1 MSESEIKLR
10 IIRLI
15 VSQKGEVLQE
25 LYQMIL
31 SKLYKEK
38 DKATPTPSLEAG
50 YKEMSE
56 DIDREKEAF
65 EWVEGTLNA
74 EDL

>member
-15 VSQKGEVLQE
+15 VSQKGEILQE

-31 SKLYKEK
+31 SKLYKEREG
-38 DKATPTPSLEAG
+38 AAPISPLEAG

-56 DIDREKEAF
+56 DLDREKEAF
-65 EWVEGTLNA
+65 EWVEGTLNT
-74 EDL
+74 EEL